1 MDQIK
6 IGKFIAQCRK
16 NKNLTQLQLAQQLN
30 ITDRAVSK
38 WETGKA
44 MPDSMIMLD
53 LCKILGITIND
64 LLSGEIV
71 SKSSYDKQLE
81 SNTINLVRQKQY
93 ADKNLLAAE
102 IVIGVMAVLF
112 MLTLDVV
119 ASYVPMADWLRIV
132 LVVVGAI
139 IVFAGAMFA
148 LRIEQIAGY
157 YECAKCK
164 HRYVPTYKQ
173 VNLAMHLGRTR
184 YLKCP
189 HCNKRSWHKK
199 VLTKD

>member
-16 NKNLTQLQLAQQLN
+16 NKNLTQLQLSQQLN
-30 ITDRAVSK
+30 VTDRAVSK

-112 MLTLDVV
+112 MLTLDIV

-157 YECAKCK
+157 YECANCK

>member
-6 IGKFIAQCRK
+6 IGNFIAQCRK

-30 ITDRAVSK
+30 VTDRAVSK

-93 ADKNLLAAE
+93 ADKILYTHLHDNRGSMPPAGGTDLHLLPFD
-102 IVIGVMAVLF
+102 GL
-112 MLTLDVV
+112 LDWQ
-119 ASYVPMADWLRIV
+119 AYAR
-132 LVVVGAI
+132 
-139 IVFAGAMFA
+139 A
-148 LRIEQIAGY
+148 LACAGY
-157 YECAKCK
+157 RGTLNLELSCFHSKAYCAMSFSDFAALAFE
-164 HRYVPTYKQ
+164 RVLRLRELKQ
-173 VNLAMHLGRTR
+173 EAESAPA
-184 YLKCP
+184 Y
-189 HCNKRSWHKK
+189 
-199 VLTKD
+199 